1 MKLNKYT
8 ACHSH
13 HRRVHVELG
22 AARRHLLEE
31 ILCFRALRYMPNCG
45 YHVFEVGLY
54 LERILSY
61 PIVDLL
67 VPPHF
72 VVRVILSH
80 LSGIGVMHSGASLLG
95 NSLVGHG
102 CQVVNVG
109 AERRDE
115 GTLHHHERGRL
126 RYEGKVRESHK
137 IDDRDQI
144 RCGRVFSS
152 RSP

>member
-1 MKLNKYT
+1 MDKYT
-8 ACHSH
+8 AFHSH

-22 AARRHLLEE
+22 AACRHLLKE
-31 ILCFRALRYMPNCG
+31 ILHFRALRYAPNCG

-54 LERILSY
+54 LERILSN
-61 PIVDLL
+61 PVVNLL

-80 LSGIGVMHSGASLLG
+80 LSGIGVMNSEASLLG
-95 NSLVGHG
+95 SRLVRHG
-102 CQVVNVG
+102 CHVVNVG

-115 GTLHHHERGRL
+115 GALHREGGRL